1 MGFIFFKTNSSP
13 ERGSS
18 TSSESITITV
28 YDSVLVNGNSITAQ
42 EKGGEYLFACHITG
56 ILEPDFDTPF
66 YVRAFSVVDGTV
78 KYMTVKTVESVGLP
92 INYWTAEELAYKAI
106 KDTIVESISARQI
119 SRYLKEID
127 LKIHQFEGWLNLK
140 DKLKD
145 PEEFE
150 RRTDMVQIY
159 LNSNNLQQ
167 EGFHILSCNEKTGIQ
182 AIEHKYPSKPARPSE
197 IEICD
202 FSFSSSI
209 SFSVLIILIFPSS
222 KYRNKAFIDYTST
235 NTFLFYNIYLK

>member
-1 MGFIFFKTNSSP
+1 LYSEDDYGCLAEYQDVSKFTTDDGTVTITVFAVIDTLAADNVGFIFFKTNSSP
-13 ERGSS
+13 ERDSS
-18 TSSESITITV
+18 TSSESITITI

-78 KYMTVKTVESVGLP
+78 KYMTVKTMESVGLP
-92 INYWTAEELAYKAI
+92 INYWTAGELAYKAI

-150 RRTDMVQIY
+150 RRTDIVQIY

-167 EGFHILSCNEKTGIQ
+167 EE
-182 AIEHKYPSKPARPSE
+182 
-197 IEICD
+197 D
-202 FSFSSSI
+202 F
-209 SFSVLIILIFPSS
+209 IF
-222 KYRNKAFIDYTST
+222 
-235 NTFLFYNIYLK
+235 